1 MNLPSYI
8 IDELKQKGLE
18 AELCTLIDKTTE
30 LSYIKG
36 EGIGVTYLAA
46 TRRSG
51 GNKVHVIIEGGDLA
65 DDTIEILSGIT
76 ELIKERKQTSDW
88 SKRIWRNDP
97 RYEKKDD
104 TNNHNCVPSY
114 FI

>member
-36 EGIGVTYLAA
+36 EGMGVTYLAA
-46 TRRSG
+46 VRRSG
-51 GNKVHVIIEGGDLA
+51 GNKVHVIIEGGDLT

-76 ELIKERKQTSDW
+76 ELIKERKQTNDW
-88 SKRIWRNDP
+88 SKRIMK
-97 RYEKKDD
+97 ETHGTK
-104 TNNHNCVPSY
+104 
-114 FI
+114 I